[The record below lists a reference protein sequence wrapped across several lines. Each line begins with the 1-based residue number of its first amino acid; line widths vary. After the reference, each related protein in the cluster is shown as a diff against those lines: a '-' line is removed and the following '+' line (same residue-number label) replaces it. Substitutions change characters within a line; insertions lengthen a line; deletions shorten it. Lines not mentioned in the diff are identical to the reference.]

1 MAKSQSNV
9 KVRIKPRTDIEP
21 PKLFKVIILND
32 EITTMDFVIEV
43 LTTVF
48 DYDVDSAIPV
58 MEKIHE
64 NGSAVVGVY
73 PFEIAEHKGVEVT
86 LLARANS
93 FPLQIKIEPE

>member
-1 MAKSQSNV
+1 MPKTNSNV
-9 KVRIKPRTDIEP
+9 KIKIKPRTDVEP

-43 LTTVF
+43 LTSIF
-48 DYDVDSAIPV
+48 DYDIDSAAPI

-64 NGSAVVGVY
+64 DGSAVVAVY

-86 LLARANS
+86 LLARANN
-93 FPLQIKIEPE
+93 FPLQVKIEPE